1 MRAIFRRQALQPAR
15 RRGEVTSHPLVETY
29 DDTSLSNARKVYDN
43 GIVYILL
50 PDGKRYNLQ
59 GAEVK

>member
-1 MRAIFRRQALQPAR
+1 MHGIDIVYTVRTTICL
-15 RRGEVTSHPLVETY
+15 SH
-29 DDTSLSNARKVYDN
+29 SARKVYDN